1 MESQKGITLTSL
13 AIYIVLIFIVLGI
26 LATVTGNMQKGINDS
41 NRSGAEIAE
50 INKFNMYFLQ
60 EVKRKGNEISSID
73 QNQITFT
80 NGKTFTFVNNSI
92 KFIDNQNTI
101 IICKDIENCQFSRS
115 VINEKTII
123 TVAIK
128 IQNVDNTITQEFV
141 LNDGNVLENY
151 ENEQY
156 YVSTNN

>member
-1 MESQKGITLTSL
+1 MKSQKGITLTSL

-26 LATVTGNMQKGINDS
+26 LATVTANMQKGINDS
-41 NRSGAEIAE
+41 NKSGAEIAE

-60 EVKRKGNEISSID
+60 EVKRKGNEILSID
-73 QNQITFT
+73 ENQITFT
-80 NGKTFTFVNNSI
+80 NGKVFTFIDNSI
-92 KFIDNQNTI
+92 KFIDDQNTI
-101 IICKDIENCQFSRS
+101 IICKNIENCQFSCN
-115 VINEKTII
+115 VINEKKIV
-123 TVAIK
+123 TVVIK

-141 LNDGNVLENY
+141 LNDEDLLENY

>member
-1 MESQKGITLTSL
+1 MKSQKGITLASL
-13 AIYIVLIFIVLGI
+13 AVYIVIIFVVLAI
-26 LATVTGNMQKGINDS
+26 LATVTSNMQIGIIN
-41 NRSGAEIAE
+41 SGKEGTGITE

-60 EVKRKGNEISSID
+60 EVKRKGNEILSID

-92 KFIDNQNTI
+92 KFIDDQNTI
-101 IICKDIENCQFSRS
+101 IICKNIENCQFSRN

-128 IQNVDNTITQEFV
+128 IQNVDNTTTQEFV